1 MGGLRGLGALLLLSG
16 GLGALG
22 QGEEIVLK
30 CLCYIDPPSVCV
42 ESRVFAQIP
51 IAST

>member
-22 QGEEIVLK
+22 QGEAIVLK
-30 CLCYIDPPSVCV
+30 CLCYGSSECLC
-42 ESRVFAQIP
+42 
-51 IAST
+51 